1 MVSVCM
7 GTKDGAA
14 FIGEQLESILAQLN
28 GNDEVIVADDC
39 SSDDTLKVIRSFR
52 DRRIRVLESPPS
64 ERGIARTFQASLMAS
79 RGEFIFLADQDDV
92 WLPEKVGI
100 MKAAL
105 AEYDLVVSDCQLV
118 DDNLRIKSRSFYDR
132 NRSGRGLFRNLV
144 RNSYMGCCMAFTRKL
159 MDRALPFPAD
169 VPIHDFW
176 IGLIGELY
184 FNVLFL
190 PDVLVLHRR
199 HGSNASTS
207 GEASRRSINEKIL
220 YRYQVVKNLFIH
232 KYYAG

>member
-1 MVSVCM
+1 M

-14 FIGEQLESILAQLN
+14 FIGEQLESILAQLT
-28 GNDEVIVADDC
+28 GNDEVIIADDC
-39 SSDDTLKVIRSFR
+39 SSDDTLKVIRSFGDPR
-52 DRRIRVLESPPS
+52 VRILESPA
-64 ERGIARTFQASLMAS
+64 ERGICRTFQASLMAS

-92 WLPEKVGI
+92 WLPEKVSI
-100 MKAAL
+100 MKTAL
-105 AEYDLVVSDCQLV
+105 AEYDLVVSDCRLV
-118 DDNLRIKSRSFYDR
+118 DDTLRIQSGSFYDK
-132 NRSGRGLFRNLV
+132 NGSGRGLFKNLV
-144 RNSYMGCCMAFTRKL
+144 KNSYMGCCMAFTRKL
-159 MDRALPFPAD
+159 MDRALPFPVD

-207 GEASRRSINEKIL
+207 GEASHRSINEKLL

>member
-14 FIGEQLESILAQLN
+14 FIAEQLDSILTQLT
-28 GNDEVIVADDC
+28 GNDEVVIADDC
-39 SSDDTLKVIRSFR
+39 SSDDTLKIIRSFG
-52 DRRIRVLESPPS
+52 DPRIRVLESPA
-64 ERGIARTFQASLMAS
+64 ERGITRTFQASLMAS
-79 RGEFIFLADQDDV
+79 RGDFIFLADQDDV
-92 WLPEKVGI
+92 WLPGKVAI

-105 AEYDLVVSDCQLV
+105 AEYDLVVSDCNLV
-118 DDNLRIKSRSFYDR
+118 DDNLRIQSRSFYDK
-132 NRSGRGLFRNLV
+132 NGSGRGLLKNLV
-144 RNSYMGCCMAFTRKL
+144 KNSYMGCCMAFTRKL
-159 MDRALPFPAD
+159 RDRALPFPAD

-184 FNVLFL
+184 FKVRFL

-207 GEASRRSINEKIL
+207 GETSHQSINKKLL